1 MEFRFRDRR
10 LEELYSSGTG
20 RLARRF
26 PPEAVRAFFRV
37 MLVIESAENATE
49 LRRFRGLRYHALRG
63 SRTGQIALWLNDQFR
78 LVVVLEKDELEI
90 IEIVDYH

>member
-1 MEFRFRDRR
+1 MRFRFRDRR
-10 LEELYSSGTG
+10 LEDLYRSGTG

-37 MLVIESAENATE
+37 MLVIESAQTATE

-63 SRTGQIALWLNDQFR
+63 SRPGQVTLRLNDQFR
-78 LVVVLEKDELEI
+78 LVVAIDKDKLEI
-90 IEIVDYH
+90 IEIIDYH